1 MFFKYGDIISNIL
14 NDSRYTNY
22 FDSLIKSIPVHYN
35 GINVKVILLNNSGGI
50 VSEGRFLLIVLLEAS
65 R

>member
-35 GINVKVILLNNSGGI
+35 GINVKAILLNNTGGI
-50 VSEGRFLLIVLLEAS
+50 ISEGRFL
-65 R
+65 